1 VLGDR
6 VTVDRPVEDILA
18 YRVTTSD
25 MAIKDR
31 LQVVSSAFT
40 AAVDI
45 DRVDTFQAILGDRH
59 QEDTGQEAF
68 DRAASRGNQVAFSN

>member
-1 VLGDR
+1 MLGDR

-18 YRVTTSD
+18 YRAATSD

-45 DRVDTFQAILGDRH
+45 DRVDTCRAIQGDRH
-59 QEDTGQEAF
+59 QEDTSQEAF
-68 DRAASRGNQVAFSN
+68 DKAASRGNQVAFSN